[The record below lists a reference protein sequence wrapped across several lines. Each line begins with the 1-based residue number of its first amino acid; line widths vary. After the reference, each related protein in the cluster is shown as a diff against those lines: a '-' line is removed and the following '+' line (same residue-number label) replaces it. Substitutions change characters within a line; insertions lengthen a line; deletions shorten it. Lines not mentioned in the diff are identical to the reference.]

1 MGSLKES
8 IYQKHGF
15 IYQIGEAY
23 YAIGANIFAQIT
35 DSDEIDNMELLSNAL
50 NKNTERQIEALLEQ
64 DDIYDLFE
72 FLEKL

>member
-35 DSDEIDNMELLSNAL
+35 DSAEIDNMELLSNA
-50 NKNTERQIEALLEQ
+50 
-64 DDIYDLFE
+64 
-72 FLEKL
+72 